1 MPPLIYLLAP
11 LFLTCYFMKVASAY
25 ENYFL
30 EYNYHSGRFRAWF
43 PVWAGKLQNI
53 TATSC
58 NGTLE
63 TYNKLFLA
71 RHVPEAGSLKEACD
85 EHISCLLGHFPERDK
100 AVMQTVSVILGL
112 LPALL
117 SQIGPSA
124 AQLQELARHRPI
136 LSAFLLGGAP
146 VLNSLLGSRD
156 VFEPGGS
163 PGIGRK
169 PKAIA
174 IPISVLQ
181 YIFAIFAFINTVAT
195 TISLVNR
202 SVLSWWCDGSPWL
215 FIWLYIPA
223 CALTLWII
231 FQIVRFKILNRPTR
245 TTRSRTMETRNRW
258 SWIIYEFEI
267 CANHGTENKQGVMNN
282 FEFQGF
288 AGYSV
293 GALLAGVLL
302 SLIQLV
308 MGAAILASLLFISLS
323 DALKFVLVRYICS
336 AIICRFILMFEIAG
350 LKGPP
355 KKHQVDQEQGL
366 LGSADCIELNRRWF
380 FLLPVLRLYA
390 TCWVMTDL
398 GRLYI
403 TRLNSWYSTEW

>member
-1 MPPLIYLLAP
+1 MSPLIYLLAP
-11 LFLTCYFMKVASAY
+11 LYLTCHLMNVASAH

-30 EYNYHSGRFRAWF
+30 EYNYRSGRFRGWF
-43 PVWAGKLQNI
+43 PDWAGKLENI

-58 NGTLE
+58 NETLE
-63 TYNKLFLA
+63 TYNKLFFA
-71 RHVPEAGSLKEACD
+71 RHVPGAGSPTEACN
-85 EHISCLLGHFPERDK
+85 EHISCLLGHFSERDK

-146 VLNSLLGSRD
+146 VLNSLWGSRD
-156 VFEPGGS
+156 VFGPGGS

-181 YIFAIFAFINTVAT
+181 YTFAIFAFINTVAT

-215 FIWLYIPA
+215 FIWLYVPA

-231 FQIVRFKILNRPTR
+231 FQIFRFKLSNTPTR
-245 TTRSRTMETRNRW
+245 TTRSRTMETRNWW
-258 SWIIYEFEI
+258 SWMVHEFEI
-267 CANHGTENKQGVMNN
+267 CANHGTEDKEGVMNN
-282 FEFQGF
+282 FNFQGF
-288 AGYSV
+288 TGYTV
-293 GALLAGVLL
+293 GVLLAGVLI
-302 SLIQLV
+302 SLVQLV
-308 MGAAILASLLFISLS
+308 MGAAILASLLFITLS
-323 DALKFVLVRYICS
+323 DVLKFVLVRYICS

-355 KKHQVDQEQGL
+355 RKHQVDQEQRL
-366 LGSADCIELNRRWF
+366 LGSADGIELNRR
-380 FLLPVLRLYA
+380 
-390 TCWVMTDL
+390 
-398 GRLYI
+398 
-403 TRLNSWYSTEW
+403 